1 MKITRRTVLRL
12 TGAAAASLAL
22 SSCSA
27 SGSAIL
33 GSNFSSWLQQTLG
46 IDGGFQRL
54 ADDARRVVE
63 AEEV

>member
-33 GSNFSSWLQQTLG
+33 GSNFSVYSDWHKSRP
-46 IDGGFQRL
+46 DNKH
-54 ADDARRVVE
+54 DDCE
-63 AEEV
+63 